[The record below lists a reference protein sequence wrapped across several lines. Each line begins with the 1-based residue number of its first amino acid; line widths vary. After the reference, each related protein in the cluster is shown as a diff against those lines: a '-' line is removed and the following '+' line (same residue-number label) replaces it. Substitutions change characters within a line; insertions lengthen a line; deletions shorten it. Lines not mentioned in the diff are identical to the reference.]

1 MWCGIECL
9 SIECPKLATSV
20 SRVTNQIASLLLFFT
35 LWLVQRIGATTQ
47 PVIQNWARSQR
58 VSFVLIGSWDY
69 FCVSFFKLYR
79 KALLHYNWKLKL
91 VDWERENA
99 RYRGVIGFSCISYWL
114 RGWSGLWHQK
124 VKQSPYNVGY
134 FRPSIDISSSK
145 VKEEPA
151 KNSENLFRNW
161 LRNGLR
167 NGLSLRL
174 LVETFLSS
182 LKAFSGHNSICGA
195 VTLFLVG
202 QL

>member
-1 MWCGIECL
+1 M
-9 SIECPKLATSV
+9 
-20 SRVTNQIASLLLFFT
+20 
-35 LWLVQRIGATTQ
+35 IGAE
-47 PVIQNWARSQR
+47 NWRHHSTSNTKLKPIAARSHR

-99 RYRGVIGFSCISYWL
+99 RYRGVIGFS
-114 RGWSGLWHQK
+114 
-124 VKQSPYNVGY
+124 PYNVGY

-161 LRNGLR
+161 LRNGL
-167 NGLSLRL
+167 SLRL
-174 LVETFLSS
+174 LVETLLSS
-182 LKAFSGHNSICGA
+182 LKAFSRHNSICGA
-195 VTLFLVG
+195 VALFLVG
-202 QL
+202 HL

>member
-1 MWCGIECL
+1 M
-9 SIECPKLATSV
+9 
-20 SRVTNQIASLLLFFT
+20 
-35 LWLVQRIGATTQ
+35 IGAD
-47 PVIQNWARSQR
+47 NWRHHSTSNTKLKPIAARSQR

-99 RYRGVIGFSCISYWL
+99 RYRGVMGFSCISYWL

-124 VKQSPYNVGY
+124 VNQSPYNVGY

-161 LRNGLR
+161 LRNGL
-167 NGLSLRL
+167 SLRL

-182 LKAFSGHNSICGA
+182 LKAFSRHNSICGA
-195 VTLFLVG
+195 VALFLVG
-202 QL
+202 HL